1 MPSTA
6 QVAATAQATASASP
20 EQREAM
26 IRGMVANLAAKLEKN
41 PDDPEGWT
49 RLGRS
54 YMVLNDPAK
63 AVDAY
68 ARAVKLRP
76 DDPAL
81 KASYDEAQAAAK
93 APAK

>member
-6 QVAATAQATASASP
+6 EVAATAQATASASP
-20 EQREAM
+20 QQREAM
-26 IRGMVANLAAKLEKN
+26 IRGMVANLAAKLEQN
-41 PDDPEGWT
+41 PDDVDGWA

-54 YMVLNDPAK
+54 YMVLNEPGK

-68 ARAVKLRP
+68 RHAVELRP
-76 DDPAL
+76 DDPAF
-81 KASYDEAQAAAK
+81 KAAYAEAQAAAK